1 MPQTEAYGEKP
12 RQLIDIYPARTC
24 AAADGPAP
32 VLVYLYGGS
41 WQNGERTIYGF
52 LGKAFAKR
60 GFTVAIPDYHLYPEA
75 RFPDFVDDAA
85 LAVKWVHE
93 NIHRFGGDPTRIH
106 LMGHSAGAHIGA
118 LLSLDDQY
126 LGAAGLPRQTLASFI
141 GVAGPYSFNPLESDG
156 VRAVFEHLPDINVA
170 RPIKQV
176 GEKTFDPAT
185 PPMLL
190 LHSTGDTTVP
200 KHNSEHL
207 HAALTERGQSVKQ
220 IVYPVIGHKAIIIS
234 IAAPVRF
241 MAPVLRDT
249 LQFIRDV
256 DSAPRAQA
264 AA

>member
-1 MPQTEAYGEKP
+1 MPQTEAYGDQP
-12 RQLIDIYPARTC
+12 RQLIDIYPATTG
-24 AAADGPAP
+24 GPAP
-32 VLVYLYGGS
+32 VLLYLYGGS

-60 GFTVAIPDYHLYPEA
+60 GFTVAIPDYHLYPDA
-75 RFPDFVDDAA
+75 RFPDFVHDAA
-85 LAVKWVHE
+85 LALKWVTD
-93 NIHRFGGDPTRIH
+93 NIDRFGGDPARIH

-126 LGAAGLPRQTLASFI
+126 LAEVGLSRQAIKSFT

-156 VRAVFEHLPDINVA
+156 VRAVFEHMPDIDVA
-170 RPIKQV
+170 RPIKRV
-176 GEKTFDPAT
+176 GEKAFDAAT

-190 LHSTGDTTVP
+190 LHSKGDTTVP
-200 KHNSEHL
+200 PHNSEHL
-207 HAALTERGQSVKQ
+207 HAALTERGQTVKH
-220 IVYPVIGHKAIIIS
+220 ITYPVIGHKAIIIS

-249 LQFIRDV
+249 IQFIRDV
-256 DSAPRAQA
+256 ESGSNAQA